1 MPALCGLAKDMH
13 LLKVWGYLGFAPN
26 NLPQLEEYAKFAPQP
41 KTDLFY
47 ALCDQNEANFD

>member
-1 MPALCGLAKDMH
+1 MGVY

-47 ALCDQNEANFD
+47 ALCDQNDANFD